1 MKRTTILCSI
11 ILAGLI
17 GCSSPQKQENT
28 QQEVITAAEPPSFQ
42 KIINETPK
50 PTNIPV
56 LLERSGVDFMTGLT
70 NSDEKAEEYL
80 LTNDVAA
87 LNLGIYSTDLGYL
100 CVYEKA
106 EEAIEYFKA
115 SQKLGDKLGITGAFD
130 PNLMA
135 SFQNN
140 LANKDSMVVL
150 VNKSSDLVKTFL
162 EENEQ
167 YNTASMI
174 VTGSFIEGL
183 YLSISLI
190 ENFPAELASVKDQV
204 LVDLM
209 RTVLEQKQTTSD
221 IIGILEP
228 IENQDKQAKNLLAGL
243 RPLLKE
249 YEKLNM
255 DEKIK
260 DNTGGLQIKSEDL
273 KEISRIVKDIRG
285 KIVG

>member
-1 MKRTTILCSI
+1 MVKRTSVFCSI

-17 GCSSPQKQENT
+17 GCSSPQKSETVND
-28 QQEVITAAEPPSFQ
+28 EMTAAAAPSFD
-42 KIINETPK
+42 KIIKETPK
-50 PTNIPV
+50 PTDIPV
-56 LLERSGVDFMTGLT
+56 LLERSGVDFMTGIINA
-70 NSDEKAEEYL
+70 NSKTEEYL

-100 CVYEKA
+100 CAYEKA
-106 EEAIEYFKA
+106 EQALEYFKS
-115 SQKLGDKLGITGAFD
+115 SQKLSDKLGITGAFD
-130 PNLMA
+130 ASLME
-135 SFQNN
+135 SFQSN
-140 LANKDSMVVL
+140 LSNKDSMSIL

-167 YNTASMI
+167 YNIASMI
-174 VTGSFIEGL
+174 VTGSFVEGL
-183 YLSISLI
+183 YLSVTLI
-190 ENFPAELASVKDQV
+190 ENFPAELAAVKDQV
-204 LVDLM
+204 LVDLI
-209 RTVLEQKQTTSD
+209 RTVLAQKQTTAD

-249 YEKLNM
+249 YEKLNA

-260 DNTGGLQIKSEDL
+260 NNTGDLQLKSADL
-273 KEISRIVKDIRG
+273 KEISRIINDIRG